1 MHRMC
6 LLGLSFDWNVGRPL
20 FELREDKQL
29 LYFTLS
35 YIVLYDGLYVT
46 VP

>member
-1 MHRMC
+1 MLRMC
-6 LLGLSFDWNVGRPL
+6 ILRLSFDWNVGPL

-35 YIVLYDGLYVT
+35 
-46 VP
+46 